1 MFKTIKISNQSTSK
15 EIENATFWANYLSM
29 QTGVPII
36 IELVDPED
44 PDVMEPKFD
53 RAEVVKKPKKK
64 KTVAEKTL
72 AELAE
77 DVDTLVEQLLGIT
90 NQEEEPEEPEVDIKG
105 IKLEGLTFGDVIW
118 AIKRGGTAYRAK
130 WASKG
135 GHFVYQ
141 PNTVEIPMERL
152 NEVLSVPDLVKTTIL
167 NRPNAT
173 TNVVYSN
180 QMCIVHPDNQIFSWT
195 ASVAD
200 MNADDWVIT
209 HS

>member
-1 MFKTIKISNQSTSK
+1 MFKTIKISNQSTEE

-29 QTGVPII
+29 QTGVPMI
-36 IELVDPED
+36 IELVDPTD

-64 KTVAEKTL
+64 KKVSDKTL

-77 DVDTLVEQLLGIT
+77 DVDQLVEQLLGISDK
-90 NQEEEPEEPEVDIKG
+90 EEEKEEPEVDIKG
-105 IKLEGLTFGDVIW
+105 IKLEGLSFGDVVW
-118 AIKRGGTAYRAK
+118 ATKRGGTAYRAK

-135 GHFVYQ
+135 GHFVFQ
-141 PNTVEIPMERL
+141 PNKVEIPIERFD
-152 NEVLSVPDLVKTTIL
+152 EVLSVPDLVKSTVI
-167 NRPNAT
+167 NRSEDHT
-173 TNVVYSN
+173 SVVYNN

-195 ASVAD
+195 ATVAD
-200 MNADDWVIT
+200 MNANDWVVT